1 MTKKINNTDLESY
14 CFCKACRT
22 TRIEQA
28 KEFTATYGEF
38 RTKKE
43 IISGFFNRDTVS
55 IEVLNERAESVIL
68 AKKLEEETKKEAER
82 LEKEMA
88 EQLIRDEKIRVE
100 TEKRE
105 KEEALSNWREEAKQ
119 IVIQNKEL
127 TENSLQKIDS
137 FSLSIDRTD
146 PVQLQEFGVILQRS
160 FTAINDN
167 VINIFNKSK
176 IKDAQKT
183 TTILFEKIKTTEN
196 LNWDEYKL
204 ISSDFELL
212 SSEIAPLTEQ
222 SKKIIS
228 EYEEQYLNIE
238 KMVNNIDLF
247 FSDAKKAI
255 EVVENDRKILLN
267 SNEVSDLKKL
277 GKVNNYDSIII
288 GLNKRIESLTITKMH
303 AITFVSDING
313 MKNIER
319 SFVDDLSSLIY
330 DVFPNWNN
338 RMKTF
343 FEMQSLNDS
352 NSELRTSLSKESL
365 SFAPR
370 GIGALPNKR

>member
-1 MTKKINNTDLESY
+1 
-14 CFCKACRT
+14 
-22 TRIEQA
+22 
-28 KEFTATYGEF
+28 
-38 RTKKE
+38 
-43 IISGFFNRDTVS
+43 
-55 IEVLNERAESVIL
+55 
-68 AKKLEEETKKEAER
+68 
-82 LEKEMA
+82 MA
-88 EQLIRDEKIRVE
+88 EQLIRDEEIRVA

-105 KEEALSNWREEAKQ
+105 KEEALNNWREEAKQ

-127 TENSLQKIDS
+127 TENSLQRIDD
-137 FSLSIDRTD
+137 FSLTIDRTD

-330 DVFPNWNN
+330 DVF
-338 RMKTF
+338 
-343 FEMQSLNDS
+343 QI
-352 NSELRTSLSKESL
+352 
-365 SFAPR
+365 
-370 GIGALPNKR
+370 GITE

>member
-1 MTKKINNTDLESY
+1 MTKKTNNTDLESY

-88 EQLIRDEKIRVE
+88 EQLIRDEEIRVE

-247 FSDAKKAI
+247 FGDAKKAI

-365 SFAPR
+365 SLVPR

>member
-247 FSDAKKAI
+247 FGDAKKAI